1 MLSPIRRWK
10 QSLHLRMS
18 VALSLLII
26 LAMTTVAAIQLLHL
40 RTALTAAAENRA
52 QAIGRTFVMIGSAA
66 VTENLFRIQEALLRY
81 DDEKDIAELD
91 FVDDDHMIVAALHPK
106 RIGKIVTD
114 ATFANAQAQARET
127 LTQSETAGG
136 DPRLVVWEPLYEGP
150 AINGWV
156 RIEFSLTPLQEETI
170 RWGKTLAV
178 FTVLLIIVGMAIIQ
192 LALRRISG
200 FFTDTIGQLQKTL
213 VALRSSAVVKA
224 SVHDGGIG
232 LPSAHTST
240 QHGTLEQLASVI
252 ATTAEL
258 LNAQATSLNT
268 FTTSLEE
275 LVRERTNQL
284 IQANVTLQRD
294 EQTLRSHQDAL
305 LQLTKNIHTEQLEE
319 ALRQI
324 TETAAQT
331 LDVQRTSIWF
341 YTEERTGIEC
351 KDLHEASHRRHSS
364 GMTLKAAD
372 FPRYF
377 NELLHQQ
384 IIAVTDA
391 RSDPR
396 TCEFTASYLNPLGI
410 TSMLNTHVTHN
421 GQMYGVICLEHTGEP
436 RTWTVEEQQFS
447 ASLANLV
454 ALALE
459 TAERTQA
466 EQALRS
472 SEQRTRSIIET
483 ALDAVISI
491 THDGIITEWNRRAEI
506 VFGWRSEEAVGRQ
519 IADTI
524 IPPQHRDAHRMRLQR
539 YLETGEGSVLDQ
551 RIEITALRRDGS
563 EFPIELAIAPIRFA
577 DSCSFTAFISD
588 ISTRKQAQ
596 EALRQ
601 AKESAESA
609 TNCSSRNTNCGITS
623 VPSKKPVSTISAIRP
638 SMITLVSRILKE

>member
-1 MLSPIRRWK
+1 MLRGTMLSPIRRWK

-40 RTALTAAAENRA
+40 RTALTTAAENRA
-52 QAIGRTFVMIGSAA
+52 QAIGRTFAMIGSAA

-81 DDEKDIAELD
+81 HDEKDIAELD

-106 RIGKIVTD
+106 RIGKIITD
-114 ATFANAQAQARET
+114 ATFANAQVQTRET

-156 RIEFSLTPLQEETI
+156 RIEFSLTHLQEETI
-170 RWGKTLAV
+170 KWGRTLAA
-178 FTVLLIIVGMAIIQ
+178 FTVLLIVVGMAIIQ

-213 VALRSSAVVKA
+213 VTLRSSAVVKA
-224 SVHDGGIG
+224 SAHDGEIG

-252 ATTAEL
+252 ATTVEL

-268 FTTSLEE
+268 FTTTLEE

-294 EQTLRSHQDAL
+294 EQILRSHQEAL
-305 LQLTKNIHTEQLEE
+305 LQLTKNLHAEQLEE
-319 ALRQI
+319 TLRQI
-324 TETAAQT
+324 TETAART
-331 LDVQRTSIWF
+331 LEVQRTSIWF
-341 YTEERTGIEC
+341 YTGERTGIEC
-351 KDLHEASHRRHSS
+351 KDLHEASLRRHSS

-372 FPRYF
+372 YPRYF

-384 IIAVTDA
+384 VIAVTDA

-396 TCEFTASYLNPLGI
+396 TCEFIASYLNPLGI
-410 TSMLNTHVTHN
+410 TSMLNTPVTHN
-421 GQMYGVICLEHTGEP
+421 GQMYGMICLEHTGEP

-447 ASLANLV
+447 VSLANLV

-459 TAERTQA
+459 RAERTQA

-491 THDGIITEWNRRAEI
+491 TYDGIITEWNRRAEI

-524 IPPQHRDAHRMRLQR
+524 IPPP
-539 YLETGEGSVLDQ
+539 T
-551 RIEITALRRDGS
+551 
-563 EFPIELAIAPIRFA
+563 P
-577 DSCSFTAFISD
+577 
-588 ISTRKQAQ
+588 
-596 EALRQ
+596 
-601 AKESAESA
+601 
-609 TNCSSRNTNCGITS
+609 
-623 VPSKKPVSTISAIRP
+623 
-638 SMITLVSRILKE
+638 